1 MDGSGGSLAAQLIPM
16 MKGTVMGQNSDVV
29 NNMFHSYSVVNER
42 FI

>member
-29 NNMFHSYSVVNER
+29 NNMFHSYSVVNES